1 MKILYSLLAS
11 LGLLSYFQTN
21 TEVTQDCFSDENF
34 EKAYHYLEWKHA
46 TSKKNGEYRG
56 VMLGKYEVKLGN
68 KQTAPA
74 LIGVLGIVF
83 SQEKWSHFGF
93 YKEKGFVPH
102 IKTPLSKKKNNQLF
116 CDLVQMATKQNLPKN
131 YVYHY
136 SDGSSNLW
144 TITDNALE
152 YAPTTPETSSSG
164 FYSGGKAF
172 KKTITEQE
180 FREIEKTLQKS
191 FIDILPYSENPL
203 LDRQKGTGKISKSVN
218 LTVEISSKV
227 LAMNAIEKKEIET
240 LLNAQKP

>member
-56 VMLGKYEVKLGN
+56 VMFGKYEVELGN
-68 KQTAPA
+68 KSEAPA
-74 LIGVLGIVF
+74 LESVTGIVF
-83 SQEKWSHFGF
+83 SQKNWRHFGF
-93 YKEKGFVPH
+93 YKNRGEVLH

-116 CDLVQMATKQNLPKN
+116 CDLVEMATKQNLPKN
-131 YVYHY
+131 YIYHY
-136 SDGSSNLW
+136 SDGSGNLW
-144 TITDNALE
+144 TITDNSLE
-152 YAPTTPETSSSG
+152 YAPITPETSSSG

-191 FIDILPYSENPL
+191 FIDILPYAENLL

-218 LTVEISSKV
+218 LSVEIASKV
-227 LAMNAIEKKEIET
+227 LAMNKAEKTEIET